1 MLLSIII
8 VSYNTRELLE
18 KCLDSAVRSLTLD
31 AGNVKTTGQPYASS
45 VTPQA
50 SSASYEIIVVDNHS
64 TDGTR
69 EYLSNIALEQYGD
82 IDKKRKQSKRLN
94 VYKANA
100 NKRSIPLKTI
110 FNNQNLGFAK
120 ANNQGIKIAEGKYI
134 LLLNSDTVV
143 KDRALEILVDYLEN
157 HPDTAAVS
165 PLLLNPDNT
174 PQLEYFMR
182 FPNLWQ
188 IFFYHNRIL
197 RPFCK
202 FIPGLKNKI
211 YIFPQEKPFE
221 SEQLPGAALMARREA
236 FQKVGLIDEDYPF
249 FYEDVDW
256 CYRAKVL
263 KQKLVIVPAAK
274 VVHLKGGSWK
284 KEKKRP
290 ADFYQGVFSSLL
302 LFVKKNY
309 GEKEEKKFR
318 RAIKINE
325 FFKFRNFR

>member
-18 KCLDSAVRSLTLD
+18 KCLDSAVRSLTPD
-31 AGNVKTTGQPYASS
+31 AGNVKTTGQPYTSNLK
-45 VTPQA
+45 PQA
-50 SSASYEIIVVDNHS
+50 SSASYEIIVVDNNS
-64 TDGTR
+64 SDDSV
-69 EYLSNIALEQYGD
+69 EMLE
-82 IDKKRKQSKRLN
+82 N
-94 VYKANA
+94 
-100 NKRSIPLKTI
+100 LKFKI
-110 FNNQNLGFAK
+110 ENLKLKIIVNNDNTGFAK
-120 ANNQGIKIAEGKYI
+120 ANNQGIKKSRGKYI
-134 LLLNSDTVV
+134 LLLNSDTIV
-143 KDRALEILVDYLEN
+143 KDGALEILVDYLEN

-221 SEQLPGAALMARREA
+221 SEQLPGAALMVRREA
-236 FQKVGLIDEDYPF
+236 FQKVGLLDEDYPF

-290 ADFYQGVFSSLL
+290 ADFYQGVFNSLL

>member
-8 VSYNTRELLE
+8 VSYNTKELLE
-18 KCLDSAVRSLTLD
+18 ECLNSIVGSLTLD
-31 AGNVKTTGQPYASS
+31 AGNVKTTGQPYTSNLK
-45 VTPQA
+45 PQA
-50 SSASYEIIVVDNHS
+50 SSASYEIIVVDNNS
-64 TDGTR
+64 SDDSV
-69 EYLSNIALEQYGD
+69 EMLE
-82 IDKKRKQSKRLN
+82 N
-94 VYKANA
+94 
-100 NKRSIPLKTI
+100 LKFKI
-110 FNNQNLGFAK
+110 ENLKLKIIVNNDNLGFAK
-120 ANNQGIKIAEGKYI
+120 ANNQGIKIARGEYI
-134 LLLNSDTVV
+134 MLLNSDTIV
-143 KDRALEILVDYLEN
+143 KDRALEILVNYLEN

-236 FQKVGLIDEDYPF
+236 FQKVGLLDEDYPF

-290 ADFYQGVFSSLL
+290 ADFYQGVFNSLL

>member
-8 VSYNTRELLE
+8 VSYNTKELLE
-18 KCLDSAVRSLTLD
+18 KCLNSIVRSLTPD
-31 AGNVKTTGQPYASS
+31 AGNVKTTDQSHASNLK
-45 VTPQA
+45 PQA

-100 NKRSIPLKTI
+100 NERSIPLKVI
-110 FNNQNLGFAK
+110 FNNDNTGFAK

-134 LLLNSDTVV
+134 LLLNSDTIV
-143 KDRALEILVDYLEN
+143 KDRALEVLVDYLEN

-221 SEQLPGAALMARREA
+221 SEQLPGAALMARRET

-290 ADFYQGVFSSLL
+290 ADFYQGVFNSLL

-325 FFKFRNFR
+325 FFKFKNFR

>member
-1 MLLSIII
+1 MKQSKPLLSIII

-18 KCLDSAVRSLTLD
+18 KCLDSVVRSLTPD
-31 AGNVKTTGQPYASS
+31 AGNVKTTGQSYASS

-50 SSASYEIIVVDNHS
+50 SSVKPHVSSASYEIIVVDNHS
-64 TDGTR
+64 RDD
-69 EYLSNIALEQYGD
+69 SVAMLE
-82 IDKKRKQSKRLN
+82 N
-94 VYKANA
+94 
-100 NKRSIPLKTI
+100 LKLKLENSMKI
-110 FNNQNLGFAK
+110 KNLKLKIIVNNDNTGFAK

-134 LLLNSDTVV
+134 LLLNSDTIV
-143 KDRALEILVDYLEN
+143 KNRALEILVDYLEN

-221 SEQLPGAALMARREA
+221 SEQLPGAALMARRET

-290 ADFYQGVFSSLL
+290 ADFYQGVFNSLL